1 MIVVPTTRF
10 RHRLLTTILL
20 LVAVILLVTVVL
32 TALVTKLFNEIHWST
47 HSSQVIIQAHLSE
60 KLTIDLETGLR
71 GYLLTGDSVF
81 LEPYHTARIQLPP
94 LMEDLARL
102 VSDSSAQ
109 GNQLEKI
116 RQTQEDWLHDAEA
129 ALQASRA
136 GSPNP
141 DVATARNRK
150 ATMDQLRS
158 QFQEFIATESQ
169 LGYQRYQQVQHS
181 QKIFVRLGL
190 LLAVGVLVGLAYSIR
205 RQFYGLSDDYAKVVD
220 NLGRQTEE
228 LRVQKEL
235 FQVTLDSIGDC
246 VMATDPQ
253 GKITFMNPEAEKM
266 TGWKLAEA
274 KGQSLE
280 TAFRIIHEE
289 TRGPVESPVTK
300 VLREN
305 KVVGLANHTILLSK
319 DGTEHAIDDSAAPI
333 RDTAGHILGVVL
345 VFHDATELR
354 AAATQL
360 KNYSIKLEK
369 DVAERTQSLQQTVGE
384 MEAFSYTVSHDLR
397 SPLRAMQGYAKVLLE
412 DYEDKL
418 DEEGVFF
425 LQRIKNASERL
436 DHLIQD
442 LLAYTRV
449 AKEHAPLQPVDLD
462 KLTREIVDQY
472 PSFQAP
478 HAAITIEGPL
488 LPVQGRELLITQ
500 IISNLLSNATR
511 FVPSGTTPQIR
522 LWTEARGDMVRL
534 WVEDNGIGIAPEN
547 FERIF
552 KIFEQVNDQKMYGG
566 TGIGLAIVK
575 KAALTMG
582 GNLGVESVVGQG
594 SRFWAEFKQKREL

>member
-1 MIVVPTTRF
+1 MIVAPITRF

-20 LVAVILLVTVVL
+20 LVMVTLLVTVVL
-32 TALVTKLFNEIHWST
+32 TSLVTKLFNEVHWST

-71 GYLLTGDSVF
+71 GYLLTGDPAF
-81 LEPYHTARIQLPP
+81 LEPYRAARIQLPP
-94 LMEDLARL
+94 LMEDLSHL
-102 VSDSSAQ
+102 VSDNSAQ
-109 GNQLEKI
+109 ENQLKKI
-116 RQTQEDWLHDAEA
+116 QQTQEDWLRGAEA
-129 ALQASRA
+129 ALQASYA

-141 DVATARNRK
+141 DVATARTRK
-150 ATMDQLRS
+150 ATMDQLRN
-158 QFQEFIATESQ
+158 QFQEFIAMESQ
-169 LGYQRYQQVQHS
+169 LGHQRYQQVQHS
-181 QKIFVRLGL
+181 QKIFIQLGL
-190 LLAVGVLVGLAYSIR
+190 LLAIGVLVGLAYSIR
-205 RQFYGLSDDYAKVVD
+205 RQFYGLSGDYAKVVA
-220 NLGRQTEE
+220 NLENQTEE

-246 VMATDPQ
+246 VIATDPQ

-289 TRGPVESPVTK
+289 TRAPVESPVTK

-305 KVVGLANHTILLSK
+305 KTVGLANHTILLSR
-319 DGTEHAIDDSAAPI
+319 DGTERAIDDSAAPI
-333 RDTAGHILGVVL
+333 RNTAGHILGVVL

-360 KNYSIKLEK
+360 KNYSIKLEQ

-418 DEEGVFF
+418 DEEGVFY

-449 AKEHAPLQPVDLD
+449 AKEHAPLQSVDLD

-478 HAAITIEGPL
+478 HAAITIEGTL

-511 FVPSGTTPQIR
+511 FVPQGTTPKIR